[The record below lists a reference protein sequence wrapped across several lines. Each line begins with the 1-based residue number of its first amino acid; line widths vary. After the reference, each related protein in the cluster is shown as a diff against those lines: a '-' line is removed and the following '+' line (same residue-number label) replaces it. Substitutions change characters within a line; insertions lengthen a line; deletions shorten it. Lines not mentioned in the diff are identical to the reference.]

1 MVTNVNIENMEKEYY
16 IKLLEE
22 SILRKIKTVPINAF
36 VYNAERGWN
45 ECGIDCLLSYEYK
58 QPNGGRIILYMDFN
72 RIVDVASERFI
83 FSERLGK
90 LFDVREDFAKGNGI
104 YGCCE
109 FTEYDCLLEW
119 VDKSLCTFEEH
130 MGFVANETEKIIR
143 KYGDYIRKGT
153 YFNDSSVSKYHASKI
168 ASDIKYKCN
177 EYGIT
182 FYVDVE
188 TYDIDY
194 KNSCLV
200 KRDSYGWRS
209 VEKLAEIKYSIIE
222 DVRDFI
228 EEARAE
234 KIKEIDECIDN
245 LKLEREKLLPNV
257 F

>member
-1 MVTNVNIENMEKEYY
+1 MEKEYY

-22 SILRKIKTVPINAF
+22 SILRKIKTVPMNMF
-36 VYNAERGWN
+36 VYNDERGWN
-45 ECGIDCLLSYEYK
+45 ECGVDCLFSYEYK
-58 QPNGGRIILYMDFN
+58 QPNGGLMFLYMDFN
-72 RIVDVASERFI
+72 RIVDVDGERFI
-83 FSERLGK
+83 YSVLYGK
-90 LFDVREDFAKGNGI
+90 LFDMRKDFAKGNGI
-104 YGCCE
+104 YGCYE

-130 MGFVANETEKIIR
+130 MTFVADETKKVIR
-143 KYGDYIRKGT
+143 EYGDYIKKGR

-177 EYGIT
+177 EYGIN

-200 KRDSYGWRS
+200 KRDSYDWRS
-209 VEKLAEIKYSIIE
+209 VERLVKLKEWIIKDVRTFIE
-222 DVRDFI
+222 D
-228 EEARAE
+228 ARAD

>member
-1 MVTNVNIENMEKEYY
+1 MEKEYY

-22 SILRKIKTVPINAF
+22 SILRKIKTVPMDAF
-36 VYNAERGWN
+36 VYNDERGWN
-45 ECGIDCLLSYEYK
+45 ECGVDCLYSYEYK
-58 QPNGGRIILYMDFN
+58 QPNGGLMILHMDFN
-72 RIVDVASERFI
+72 RIVDVDGERFI
-83 FSERLGK
+83 YSVMYGK
-90 LFDVREDFAKGNGI
+90 LFDMREYFAKGNGN

-130 MGFVANETEKIIR
+130 MGFVADETEKVICE
-143 KYGDYIRKGT
+143 YGDYIKKGT

-200 KRDSYGWRS
+200 KRDSYDWRS
-209 VEKLAEIKYSIIE
+209 VERLKRLKEWIIKDVRTFIE
-222 DVRDFI
+222 D
-228 EEARAE
+228 ARAD
-234 KIKEIDECIDN
+234 KIKEIDECIDS

-257 F
+257 I

>member
-1 MVTNVNIENMEKEYY
+1 MEKEYY

-22 SILRKIKTVPINAF
+22 SIVRKIKTVPINAF
-36 VYNAERGWN
+36 VYNDERGWN

-72 RIVDVASERFI
+72 RIVDVEGERFI
-83 FSERLGK
+83 FYERLGK
-90 LFDVREDFAKGNGI
+90 LFDMYEKFTNGEKI
-104 YGCCE
+104 YGRAE
-109 FTEYDCLLEW
+109 FTEYEWLVDW
-119 VDKSLCTFEEH
+119 VDKSLCSFGEH
-130 MGFVANETEKIIR
+130 MKYVADETEKVIS
-143 KYGDYIRKGT
+143 KYGKFIRNGT
-153 YFNDSSVSKYHASKI
+153 YFNDSSVSKYHAFKI

-177 EYGIT
+177 EFRIM

-209 VEKLAEIKYSIIE
+209 VEKLVEIKYHIIK

-228 EEARAE
+228 EEARAD
-234 KIKEIDECIDN
+234 KIKEFDECIER
-245 LKLEREKLLPNV
+245 LMLEKEKFLPNNI
-257 F
+257 